1 MRKVTIL
8 YEDGTTAEYPSLG
21 KAAEALRCTP
31 FTIQRLAND
40 LATTLHKAHK
50 IASVTIDQ
58 PKGKSGDKR
67 KRGQLY
73 DIKCTNEKTGR
84 VVIAHTLK
92 EAKKLT
98 RWPCTTTALHYAC
111 DRHEYRHGWM
121 YDSIPRKLKR
131 DTYADYSDSVSESTI
146 HRLYGMAYR
155 LANLYSVSS
164 AVKQDA
170 VQTAVIRVSNMIAS
184 GLRDRICE
192 EKGFDSGQWE
202 WCNLRFVVR
211 NVMNKELKYINRKID
226 DDGNHGELSMDDWI
240 EMITPTYDSDWSF
253 MREMPD
259 HLKQLAMC
267 YIRGMGMHE
276 IDAELQ
282 IEDHERRR
290 LTNELRKWMI
300 DNGFHK

>member
-8 YEDGTTAEYPSLG
+8 YEDGTTAEYESLG

-50 IASVTIDQ
+50 IVSVTIDQ
-58 PKGKSGDKR
+58 PKGRSGAVR

-98 RWPCTTTALHYAC
+98 RWPRTTTALHYAC
-111 DRHEYRHGWM
+111 DRHEFRHGWM

-146 HRLYGMAYR
+146 HRLYGMAHR
-155 LANLYSVSS
+155 LANLY
-164 AVKQDA
+164 AVGTQVRQDA
-170 VQTAVIRVSNMIAS
+170 VQAAVIRVSNMIAS

-192 EKGFDSGQWE
+192 EKGYDSGQWE
-202 WCNLRFVVR
+202 WCNLKFVVR
-211 NVMNKELKYINRKID
+211 NVINKELKYINRKID
-226 DDGNHGELSMDDWI
+226 SDDQHEDMSIDSWMEILV
-240 EMITPTYDSDWSF
+240 PVYDADWSF
-253 MREMPD
+253 MKEIPI
-259 HLKQLAMC
+259 HLRPLAMC

-300 DNGFHK
+300 DNGFHE

>member
-1 MRKVTIL
+1 MRRVRITF
-8 YEDGTTAEYPSLG
+8 EDGHVAEFESLG

-31 FTIQRLAND
+31 YTVQRLAND
-40 LATTLHKAHK
+40 LATTMHKALR
-50 IASVTIDQ
+50 VVQVRIDQ
-58 PKGKSGDKR
+58 SKGRSGNVR

-73 DIKCTNEKTGR
+73 DIQCTQEGSGKI
-84 VVIAHTLK
+84 VIAHNLK
-92 EAKKLT
+92 EAKELT
-98 RWPCTTTALHYAC
+98 GWPATTTALHYAC
-111 DRHEYRHGWM
+111 DRHEFRHGWM

-146 HRLYGMAYR
+146 HRLYGMAHR
-155 LANLYSVSS
+155 LANLY
-164 AVKQDA
+164 AVGTQVRQDA
-170 VQTAVIRVSNMIAS
+170 VQAAVIRVSNMIAS
-184 GLRDRICE
+184 GERDKVCA
-192 EKGFDSGQWE
+192 EKGFEVRQWE

-211 NVMNKELKYINRKID
+211 NVMNKELKYLNRKIE

-240 EMITPTYDSDWSF
+240 EMINPSYDDDWSF
-253 MREMPD
+253 FKEMPD

-290 LTNELRKWMI
+290 LTNELRKWMV